1 METAGLYVYNVG
13 NAIRSLGGAFC
24 RGCGYCMPCTVGIE
38 IFNCNRMSLM
48 LRRAP
53 SEKWASAGAATKTF
67 SSRRRSDERHGRKE

>member
-1 METAGLYVYNVG
+1 
-13 NAIRSLGGAFC
+13 
-24 RGCGYCMPCTVGIE
+24 MPCTVGIE

>member
-53 SEKWASAGAATKTF
+53 SEKWASAGAATKN
-67 SSRRRSDERHGRKE
+67 DHKNERNPI